1 MKPRRIHGSAG
12 PTAIMPKD
20 EAPAEARGRND
31 AQGAMAPTRTGTAHA
46 ESAADA

>member
-1 MKPRRIHGSAG
+1 MKSRRIHGSAG

-20 EAPAEARGRND
+20 EAPAESRGRND
-31 AQGAMAPTRTGTAHA
+31 AQGAMAPTRTGTAYA